1 MTRAIPKGLFPK
13 LDSFR
18 WSVSHLNPGSCEGSE
33 PGSQIFGSD
42 HPKNLALRGT
52 RVGQDSRLW
61 FSGGFFGQHAKGAG
75 RPWEGWP
82 AGESLALGESWRG
95 PSSAVEGWSGRCWL
109 ML

>member
-18 WSVSHLNPGSCEGSE
+18 WSVSHLSPGSCEGSE

-52 RVGQDSRLW
+52 RVGLDSRLW
-61 FSGGFFGQHAKGAG
+61 FSGGEQ
-75 RPWEGWP
+75 P
-82 AGESLALGESWRG
+82 ACQRSWKALGRLAGWGVTCTRG
-95 PSSAVEGWSGRCWL
+95 VLEGTELCC
-109 ML
+109 

>member
-1 MTRAIPKGLFPK
+1 MALRCGKGAIPKGLFPK

-52 RVGQDSRLW
+52 RVGQDLAVVLW
-61 FSGGFFGQHAKGAG
+61 MVL
-75 RPWEGWP
+75 WP
-82 AGESLALGESWRG
+82 ACQRSWKALGRLAGWGVTCTRG
-95 PSSAVEGWSGRCWL
+95 VLEGTELCC
-109 ML
+109 